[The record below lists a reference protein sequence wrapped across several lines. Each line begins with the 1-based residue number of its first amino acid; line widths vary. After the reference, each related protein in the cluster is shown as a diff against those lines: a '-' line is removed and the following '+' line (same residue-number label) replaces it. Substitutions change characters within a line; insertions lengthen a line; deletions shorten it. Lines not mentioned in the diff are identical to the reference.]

1 MLWLEHS
8 AFSAEPDTCPL
19 HRWRWALQP
28 EVRRIRQRAMRQVLW
43 SEQRRRR
50 ALQEPEADT
59 EAPALGSAAAFCMRA
74 AVSEGEHEPA
84 EDSGDEE
91 SVLDLWGDDPGDFT
105 DSEVHR
111 VGSKQHCFEC
121 ERLVCQKHSTG
132 SAGACRCIDAL
143 SAGPTGVLSAVHL

>member
-1 MLWLEHS
+1 MRQVLWLEHS
-8 AFSAEPDTCPL
+8 DCSVEPDPCLL

-50 ALQEPEADT
+50 ALQEPEADA

-74 AVSEGEHEPA
+74 AVSDGEHEPA

-91 SVLDLWGDDPGDFT
+91 SVLDLWGDEPGDFT
-105 DSEVHR
+105 DSEVYR
-111 VGSKQHCFEC
+111 VCSKQHC
-121 ERLVCQKHSTG
+121 
-132 SAGACRCIDAL
+132 
-143 SAGPTGVLSAVHL
+143 